1 VNSSPFFYKVY
12 LTHTPKTPTKENMT
26 KIHFDDKRDKKIIMF
41 MLDNALNVL
50 YKFFKDDDNLW
61 AIIKDIEFIIA
72 KLDNKTT

>member
-1 VNSSPFFYKVY
+1 
-12 LTHTPKTPTKENMT
+12 MT